1 MRKREWG
8 DRLRQVEKLAH
19 SYQQSPLSSQYQP
32 RLARPSQPSPVWH
45 LFHRQSPALVF
56 AQTCK
61 EDVHVFALEREGGGC
76 MGQRIYLVTSYTE
89 LWHYYR
95 TYRRSLMHCYEVI
108 PEGAVCKLY
117 FDLEFQRAWNPGLNG
132 ETMVARLIQYVCK
145 KLHEAYGLKCSS
157 SDVLNLDSSTE
168 DKFSRH
174 LIFQLPN
181 ATFRDNSHVGR
192 FIHAILT
199 PVKNSNHPEGSS
211 TTCTSEGIDPL
222 TAMEYIPNT
231 DRGMLGSPQPKRQK
245 HGEDDLSFLSVKNKE
260 GQIQLFVDLGVYTKN
275 RNFRLY
281 KSSKLGKNAA
291 LVVAEDNQFI
301 PKPDRHLTMEEN
313 IFQASLISN
322 VSYTGQR
329 ILTWDASEL
338 GNPKGPRPEGSSRA
352 HASPD
357 CVGGYQYSPYREVDD
372 FVLTLVCKD
381 NIKGS
386 IRQWN
391 YFVSEQ
397 LLVYDILHYRWCYNV
412 GRFHKSNNIMILVDL
427 REEVWYQKCY
437 DPECRRQNYRSS
449 NYPLPE
455 DICISHLLKEEELTT
470 ALTDWCHVTHV
481 IQDEDQLYLVDDE
494 GNIELSQR
502 PCPEAS
508 PEGGK
513 PESSGQVGD
522 SAGWGDW
529 AEDDPCYLE
538 ALEEVERSSEEVSDE
553 LLLMAA
559 DDWENSS

>member
-8 DRLRQVEKLAH
+8 DRLREVEKRAH
-19 SYQQSPLSSQYQP
+19 SYQQSPLCSRYQP
-32 RLARPSQPSPVWH
+32 RLAQPSQPSPVWH
-45 LFHRQSPALVF
+45 LFPRQSSALVF

-61 EDVHVFALEREGGGC
+61 EDVHVFALEREGGG

-95 TYRRSLMHCYEVI
+95 TYRQSLMHCYEVI

-145 KLHEAYGLKCSS
+145 KLNEVYGLNCSS

-174 LIFQLPN
+174 LIFLLPN

-199 PVKNSNHPEGSS
+199 PVKNSSHPAESP
-211 TTCTSEGIDPL
+211 TTCTSEGTHPPA
-222 TAMEYIPNT
+222 AMEYIPST
-231 DRGMLGSPQPKRQK
+231 DRGMPGSPQPKRHK

-260 GQIQLFVDLGVYTKN
+260 GQTQLFVDLGVYTKN

-291 LVVAEDNQFI
+291 FIVAKDNQYV
-301 PKPDRHLTMEEN
+301 PKPDKHLTEEN

-338 GNPKGPRPEGSSRA
+338 ENPKGPRPEGPSRA
-352 HASPD
+352 HARPD
-357 CVGGYQYSPYREVDD
+357 CVGGHQYSPYREVDD
-372 FVLTLVCKD
+372 FVLTLLCRD
-381 NIKGS
+381 NVKGS

-427 REEVWYQKCY
+427 REEVWYQKCH
-437 DPECRRQNYRSS
+437 DPECRRQNFRSS

-455 DICISHLLKEEELTT
+455 DICISHLLKEDE
-470 ALTDWCHVTHV
+470 
-481 IQDEDQLYLVDDE
+481 EDQLYLVDDE

-508 PEGGK
+508 PEGAK
-513 PESSGQVGD
+513 PESSGQVGA
-522 SAGWGDW
+522 SAGWEDW

-538 ALEEVERSSEEVSDE
+538 ALEEVERSTEEVSDE

-559 DDWENSS
+559 DEWENR